1 MDTIMELIK
10 NYLAENGV
18 EIIGVIVTAFCGFIG
33 VLAKKLYNKIVDEKN
48 GKIVEKVVSY
58 CVQAVEQIY
67 KDLHGEDKLNKVI
80 ESATAILN
88 TKGITVTDLELRMLI
103 ESAVGSFNDN
113 FNKTNIEEGT
123 LLEKVVEVTK
133 DVIADAIIEVAPISE

>member
-10 NYLAENGV
+10 NYIAENGV
-18 EIIGVIVTAFCGFIG
+18 EIMGLVVTAFFSFVG

-48 GKIVEKVVSY
+48 EKTIEKVVGY
-58 CVQAVEQIY
+58 CVQAVEQLY

-80 ESATAILN
+80 ESVTDILN

-113 FNKTNIEEGT
+113 FNKTTIEEGT

-133 DVIADAIIEVAPISE
+133 DVIADAILEVTPISE